1 MEVPSSSIVLDTI
14 SSWAGNEGSW
24 SAFAIRVG
32 TPALA
37 QIASAVTVSCYDP
50 EHQSMIVYNSSI
62 SEYQVGFGNAFPV

>member
-50 EHQSMIVYNSSI
+50 EHQSLIDFNVSI
-62 SEYQVGFGNAFPV
+62 SENQVL